1 MKKDSNLEYI
11 GEGRSAIVYKI
22 HGTNKVLKVFF
33 PPFAHIAKEEGDIYQ
48 QLQGIPYF
56 PSLYEV
62 GDNYLVIDY
71 IEGQTLFDCLVL
83 GISIPPE
90 VIKEVDTALDLARQR
105 GLNPS
110 DIHLRNIILSPEK
123 KVKLIDV
130 ARFRQN
136 KACTQWYDLK
146 KAYDTFYHKPFFPK
160 RLPKSILN
168 LIAALYKRNL
178 IPM

>member
-1 MKKDSNLEYI
+1 LAHYSLLAENIIFVKNRHKLKIMKKDSNLEYI

-33 PPFAHIAKEEGDIYQ
+33 PPFAHIAKEEGDIYH

-83 GISIPPE
+83 GIHPIFIYE
-90 VIKEVDTALDLARQR
+90 
-105 GLNPS
+105 
-110 DIHLRNIILSPEK
+110 IL
-123 KVKLIDV
+123 
-130 ARFRQN
+130 
-136 KACTQWYDLK
+136 
-146 KAYDTFYHKPFFPK
+146 FYLPRK
-160 RLPKSILN
+160 RLSSLT
-168 LIAALYKRNL
+168 
-178 IPM
+178 